1 MGSYSELA
9 AYEFFSPKV
18 SILPC
23 ETFETL
29 FDAVQS
35 GKADF
40 GMAPVENSLAG
51 SIHPVWNLLGI
62 RGLPIAGEISMRIV
76 HCLLGHPG
84 ARLRDVRR
92 VFSHPQALAQCRE
105 FLSGLAGVKQEEVYD
120 TAGAV
125 KIIRKRGRKA
135 EAAIASA
142 QAAVDYDMKVLAE
155 SIQTHNENFTR
166 FLVLSHQ
173 PRRFEEEPLKTTL
186 VLTLEDGARNLP
198 AVLGSLAR
206 RNVDLLR
213 IDSHKRVGYPYEY
226 LYYLEFR
233 GSPADPEQEAALQEI
248 ARQVAALNLI
258 GSFPPGRSCE
268 ARPHQRRQ
276 DSAS

>member
-51 SIHPVWNLLGI
+51 SIHPVWNLLGS

-84 ARLRDVRR
+84 ARLRDIRR

-142 QAAVDYDMKVLAE
+142 QAAVDYDMEVLAE

-173 PRRFEEEPLKTTL
+173 PRHFEEEPLKTTL

-248 ARQVAALNLI
+248 ARQVATLNLI

>member
-29 FDAVQS
+29 FDAIQS

-40 GMAPVENSLAG
+40 GMAPVENSLVG
-51 SIHPVWNLLGI
+51 SIHPVWNLLGD

-84 ARLRDVRR
+84 ARLQEIRR

-105 FLSGLAGVKQEEVYD
+105 YLSGLAGVKQEEVYD

-125 KIIRKRGRKA
+125 KIIRKRGKKA

-142 QAAVDYDMKVLAE
+142 QAAVDYDMEVLAE

-173 PRRFEEEPLKTTL
+173 ARRFEEEPLKTTL
-186 VLTLEDGARNLP
+186 VLTLKNGARNLP

-206 RNVDLLR
+206 RNVDLLM
-213 IDSHKRVGYPYEY
+213 IDSHKRIGYPYEY
-226 LYYLEFR
+226 LYYLELR
-233 GSPADPEQEAALQEI
+233 GSPSDPGHEAALQEI
-248 ARQVAALNLI
+248 ARQVATLNLI
-258 GSFPPGRSCE
+258 GSYPPGRSCE
-268 ARPHQRRQ
+268 ARPHRRRQ

>member
-29 FDAVQS
+29 FDAIQS

-40 GMAPVENSLAG
+40 GMAPVENSLVG
-51 SIHPVWNLLGI
+51 SIHPVWNLLGE
-62 RGLPIAGEISMRIV
+62 RALSIAGEISMRIV

-84 ARLRDVRR
+84 ARLQDIRR

-105 FLSGLAGVKQEEVYD
+105 YLSGLAGVKQKEAYD

-125 KIIRKRGRKA
+125 KIIRNRGKKA

-173 PRRFEEEPLKTTL
+173 PRHFEEAPLKTTL

-198 AVLGSLAR
+198 AVLGILAR
-206 RNVDLLR
+206 RNVDLLM

-233 GSPADPEQEAALQEI
+233 GSPADPGQEAALQEI
-248 ARQVAALNLI
+248 ARQVATLNLI
-258 GSFPPGRSCE
+258 GSYPPGRSCE
-268 ARPHQRRQ
+268 ARPHRRRLN
-276 DSAS
+276 SAS